1 MTTRP
6 AVLVLIKDLQL
17 AKKFEDDFCKRRNID
32 ILRRGTDGLK
42 NKKYVIDIKHEKDA
56 MEFEQSPFK

>member
-1 MTTRP
+1 
-6 AVLVLIKDLQL
+6 LIKDLQL